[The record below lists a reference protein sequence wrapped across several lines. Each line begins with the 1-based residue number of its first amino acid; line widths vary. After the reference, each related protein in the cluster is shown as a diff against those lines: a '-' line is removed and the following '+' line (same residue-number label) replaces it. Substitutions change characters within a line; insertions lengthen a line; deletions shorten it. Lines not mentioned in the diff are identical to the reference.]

1 MPRKNQSP
9 IRTTVYFNGKRHT
22 LRAKN
27 ERELSKKKREL
38 LNKLEAA

>member
-9 IRTTVYFNGKRHT
+9 VRTTVCFNGKRHT
-22 LRAKN
+22 LRTKN